1 MDKGPGRWL
10 REPMVNIADGLRKG
24 QNIGQ
29 TIKGVNDKTGEIRTD
44 DRRNGWHARQIGK
57 GVDGIRGGCDKE
69 WMMEG
74 RNRWHWNEWDMESM
88 TYKMNEV
95 QKGEHWACMKYG
107 KGNIEDK
114 WCTEWMMEGMAD
126 MGDIQDSGQREQT
139 TYKVDG
145 WMEGWNIGQLTKA
158 MDEGWK
164 GWGMGQMRYGWGK
177 DEDWNRWY
185 RQWMKL

>member
-1 MDKGPGRWL
+1 
-10 REPMVNIADGLRKG
+10 
-24 QNIGQ
+24 
-29 TIKGVNDKTGEIRTD
+29 
-44 DRRNGWHARQIGK
+44 
-57 GVDGIRGGCDKE
+57 
-69 WMMEG
+69 
-74 RNRWHWNEWDMESM
+74 
-88 TYKMNEV
+88 
-95 QKGEHWACMKYG
+95 
-107 KGNIEDK
+107 
-114 WCTEWMMEGMAD
+114 MMEGMAD

-158 MDEGWK
+158 TDEGWK